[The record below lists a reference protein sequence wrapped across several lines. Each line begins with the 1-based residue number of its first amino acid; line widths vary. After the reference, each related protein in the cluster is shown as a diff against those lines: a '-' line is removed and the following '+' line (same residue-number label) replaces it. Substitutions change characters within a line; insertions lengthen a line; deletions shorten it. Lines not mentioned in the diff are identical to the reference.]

1 MFRSLFTFIKIV
13 RYEKRGF
20 NILTSP
26 QWVAEKIHA
35 NEIRIGLKYKYYLC
49 IELQKQLLSLLL

>member
-1 MFRSLFTFIKIV
+1 MLRSLFTFIKIV

-26 QWVAEKIHA
+26 QWVAEKIHV
-35 NEIRIGLKYKYYLC
+35 NEIRIGLKYKY
-49 IELQKQLLSLLL
+49 